1 MIRLTGL
8 IGIIG
13 IVGLAYAFSTDRRA
27 IRLRTILWGL
37 GLQIVFAIMVLR
49 WTFGQRIMSALRAVT
64 GEARVRTPDL
74 GGKNTTK
81 EFTGAVVEKIKD
93 SVASGAPDGQ
103 SLSR

>member
-37 GLQIVFAIMVLR
+37 GLQIVFA
-49 WTFGQRIMSALRAVT
+49 
-64 GEARVRTPDL
+64 
-74 GGKNTTK
+74 
-81 EFTGAVVEKIKD
+81 
-93 SVASGAPDGQ
+93 
-103 SLSR
+103 